1 MKILKETFLEWWK
14 KNSRGYRALLFD
26 IDGTLIAGRKVMPG
40 ASSLIK
46 CLEGTKFPFY
56 LLTNDGNHSTEE
68 KSIMLKRAGL
78 NIRPD
83 RIVSCADALAPF
95 TERNMLKGK
104 KFFVMGDLGK
114 PNFAEK
120 AGLKVERLT
129 RKICE
134 CQGVIVGEGTY
145 NWQSNI
151 NAAMNFF
158 IKYPDRFLV
167 VPNPDSYWPNGAS
180 GELGIG
186 AGGKAR
192 FICTIL
198 ADYGIRKKPTYL
210 GKPYPAIFNY
220 AFEILIRKFNLPANL
235 QKKQVLMLGDSL
247 ASDIHGA
254 NSFGLTSGLVLTG
267 ITNQDHIKKAKP
279 SFRPDFVFPRIN

>member
-1 MKILKETFLEWWK
+1 MKILNQTFNEWWK
-14 KNSRGYRALLFD
+14 NNSCDYRAMLFD

-46 CLEGTKFPFY
+46 RLETAKFPFY

-68 KSIMLKRAGL
+68 KSGMLKRAGL
-78 NIRPD
+78 DIRPD
-83 RIVSCADALAPF
+83 RIVSCADALVPF
-95 TERNMLKGK
+95 VENNMLKGK

-120 AGLKVERLT
+120 AGLKVERMT

-151 NAAMNFF
+151 SAAMNFF

-198 ADYGIRKKPTYL
+198 SDYGIRKNPIYL
-210 GKPYPAIFNY
+210 GKPYSAIFDH
-220 AFEILIRKFNLPANL
+220 AFEILITSFNLPANL

-247 ASDIHGA
+247 ASDIRGA
-254 NSFGLTSGLVLTG
+254 NNFGFTSGLVLTG
-267 ITNQDHIKKAKP
+267 ITNQDHLKKAKP
-279 SFRPDFVFPRIN
+279 SFRPDFVFPSIN